1 MIMVKL
7 VDSVREVYCK
17 NNSKQK
23 KKPCW
28 DRVRIYKYW
37 TFISWRA
44 QAPVIAVLSSYEL
57 QRFCT
62 VSFQKIKRNFRFDRF
77 LKMHQTNPHLDN
89 CWQEALKGIRQL
101 QSIFEPLQPSIQF
114 TLATHTHTHSWQR
127 EVTSVCQVCE
137 RLPGQKGGWGGER
150 EPESCMERSNNSRRR
165 KLSFPI
171 FTPHTFSG

>member
-101 QSIFEPLQPSIQF
+101 QSIFEPLQPSLQF
-114 TLATHTHTHSWQR
+114 TLATHTHTYTLLTKRSN
-127 EVTSVCQVCE
+127 VS
-137 RLPGQKGGWGGER
+137 LPGLWKIAWAERRLGRREGARELHGE
-150 EPESCMERSNNSRRR
+150 E
-165 KLSFPI
+165 
-171 FTPHTFSG
+171 